1 MTKIKL
7 PRALAQYTNGQ
18 ALIELE
24 AKTLF
29 EALSSLTNTYKLG
42 SALLNE
48 DGSVQPYIGVVLDA
62 RLLSRAILADPHAI
76 NVADA
81 QIQIKTAFAGG

>member
-1 MTKIKL
+1 MPQIKL
-7 PRALAQYTNGQ
+7 PRTLAQYTNGQ
-18 ALIELE
+18 TLIELE

-29 EALSSLTNTYKLG
+29 EVLSSLTNTYKLG

-48 DGSVQPYIGVVLDA
+48 NGSVQPYIGVVLDA
-62 RLLSRAILADPHAI
+62 RLLSRAMLADPQAI
-76 NVADA
+76 NVANA